1 MPAFIDA
8 RGVRVHNLKGINVKI
23 PTGALVVITGV
34 SGSGK
39 SSLAFDTLYAEG
51 QRRYVESLSV
61 YARQF
66 LERMEKPAVE
76 SIDGICPAI
85 AIRQRT
91 PSRNP
96 RSTVA
101 TATEIHDHLRLL
113 FGRVGRTFCD
123 GCGQE
128 VTRVSADRA
137 AARVLERPE
146 GTSVLVAFP
155 WDAGDTPPAEA
166 FERLRQRGYRRL
178 LRGGLVVTLE
188 DDAPLPEATAEPW
201 AVVLDR
207 ITLGPDVASRLTQS
221 LETAFA
227 EGAGRALVQVMGG
240 ETLQFSNLF
249 ECARCARPFVEPQP
263 RLFSFNSPFGACPVC
278 HGFGNLIE
286 VDTDLVV
293 PDKSRSLAKGA
304 VEPWNKPHY
313 KGLLAEL
320 KRFARRR
327 GIPLDRPWSDL
338 DEAHR
343 RAVFEGDEE
352 FQGVLGFFRWLE
364 AKKYKVQVR
373 VFLSR
378 YRGYQECHACGGS
391 RLRPEALRV
400 RVGGRGIQE
409 VCGLSV
415 REARAFLGGLVLEAE
430 DAVVAGKVLSE
441 LERRLRLMAEVGLD
455 YLSLDRPFGTLSGG
469 EAQRIALATAVGT
482 GLRGTLYVLDEPS
495 VGLHPRDTGRLTS
508 ILKALRDQG
517 NTVLVVEH
525 DPALVRAA
533 DHVIDLGPGAGEQGG
548 RVVFAGTVPELLE
561 DPRSLTG
568 KYLRGELR
576 IAVPTKRRKGNG
588 LFLKVKGARA
598 HNLKGVDVRVPLGAF
613 TCVTGVSGS
622 GKSSLV
628 HDVIAA
634 GLFRRRNGADAPLAG
649 VLEGAEFV
657 DEIELVDQSPIG
669 RSPRSNPVTYIK
681 AFDAIRDVF
690 AATKDAR
697 RLGLT
702 AGDFSFNVPGGRCEA
717 CSGDGQVRVDLQ
729 FLADVYLVCEVCRG
743 RRYTPPLLEVQY
755 HGKTIDE
762 VLNLTVHEALHF
774 FAGQTR
780 VLRRL
785 KVFEQIGLGYLR
797 LGQSAA
803 TLSGGEA
810 QRVKLAAHLLKKPG
824 PRVLYILDEPTT
836 GLHLGDVS
844 ELMDCFERL
853 LEGGATLLVIEHHL
867 DVIKRADWVID
878 LGPEGGEEGGNLVF
892 EGTPEALSES
902 GRGMTA
908 PYLKEALRAS
918 LLAQKLRA

>member
-113 FGRVGRTFCD
+113 FGRVGPHLLRRLRRRKSPA
-123 GCGQE
+123 
-128 VTRVSADRA
+128 TRPTGA
-137 AARVLERPE
+137 AARVLERPA
-146 GTSVLVAFP
+146 GTPVLVAFP
-155 WDAGDTPPAEA
+155 WDAGRHA
-166 FERLRQRGYRRL
+166 R
-178 LRGGLVVTLE
+178 RGGLRAAAAAGLPAPAPRRRGR
-188 DDAPLPEATAEPW
+188 DPRGRRRPLPEPRPEPW
-201 AVVLDR
+201 AGGARPHHPRTPSVGV
-207 ITLGPDVASRLTQS
+207 PPHPVAGDGLR
-221 LETAFA
+221 
-227 EGAGRALVQVMGG
+227 GRGRAAPSCRWWG
-240 ETLQFSNLF
+240 
-249 ECARCARPFVEPQP
+249 ARPCASPTSSSARAARASFVEPQP

-304 VEPWNKPHY
+304 IEPWNKPHY

-391 RLRPEALRV
+391 RLRP
-400 RVGGRGIQE
+400 GGP
-409 VCGLSV
+409 
-415 REARAFLGGLVLEAE
+415 ARAGGGPGHPGGLRPVR
-430 DAVVAGKVLSE
+430 AGGARLPGRPRRSRPRTPPWPRKVLSE
-441 LERRLRLMAEVGLD
+441 LERRLRLMTEVGLD

-482 GLRGTLYVLDEPS
+482 GLRG
-495 VGLHPRDTGRLTS
+495 HPLRPRRALGGPASPRHRAPHR

-533 DHVIDLGPGAGEQGG
+533 DHVIDLGPGSGGAGGAG
-548 RVVFAGTVPELLE
+548 RVRRAPYPELLE

-576 IAVPTKRRKGNG
+576 IAVPAKRRKGNG
-588 LFLKVKGARA
+588 LVPQGEGRARPQPEGRRRAGAPRGLHLRHRRLRA
-598 HNLKGVDVRVPLGAF
+598 PASRASCTTSSPP
-613 TCVTGVSGS
+613 GS
-622 GKSSLV
+622 S
-628 HDVIAA
+628 AA
-634 GLFRRRNGADAPLAG
+634 GTATEAPLPG

-657 DEIELVDQSPIG
+657 DEIEIVDQSPIG

-743 RRYTPPLLEVQY
+743 RRYTPPLLEVR
-755 HGKTIDE
+755 T
-762 VLNLTVHEALHF
+762 TARPS
-774 FAGQTR
+774 TR
-780 VLRRL
+780 
-785 KVFEQIGLGYLR
+785 
-797 LGQSAA
+797 S
-803 TLSGGEA
+803 
-810 QRVKLAAHLLKKPG
+810 
-824 PRVLYILDEPTT
+824 
-836 GLHLGDVS
+836 
-844 ELMDCFERL
+844 
-853 LEGGATLLVIEHHL
+853 
-867 DVIKRADWVID
+867 
-878 LGPEGGEEGGNLVF
+878 
-892 EGTPEALSES
+892 
-902 GRGMTA
+902 
-908 PYLKEALRAS
+908 
-918 LLAQKLRA
+918 

>member
-8 RGVRVHNLKGINVKI
+8 RGVRVHNLKGVNVRI
-23 PTGALVVITGV
+23 PTGSLVVVTGV

-76 SIDGICPAI
+76 AIDGICPAI
-85 AIRQRT
+85 AIRQRA

-113 FGRVGRTFCD
+113 FGRIGRTYCD
-123 GCGQE
+123 SCGQE
-128 VTRVSADRA
+128 VTKDSVEGAVRRLVG
-137 AARVLERPE
+137 LPE
-146 GTSVLVAFP
+146 GSRALVAFP
-155 WDAGDTPPAEA
+155 WSPEGTPLPEA
-166 FERLRQRGYRRL
+166 LDRLRQRGYRRVL
-178 LRGGLVVTLE
+178 AGERLFTLE
-188 DDAPLPEATAEPW
+188 DEGTPEGLDEGPF

-207 ITLGPDVASRLTQS
+207 VTMGSDTASRLAQS
-221 LETAFA
+221 LESAFA
-227 EGAGRALVQVMGG
+227 EGGGRAFVQVQDG
-240 ETLQFSNLF
+240 ETFRFSDRF
-249 ECARCARPFVEPQP
+249 ECARCGREFVQPQP
-263 RLFSFNSPFGACPVC
+263 RLFSFNSPYGACPVC

-304 VEPWNKPHY
+304 IEPWNKPHY

-400 RVGGRGIQE
+400 RVGGRNLQE
-409 VCGLSV
+409 VCALPV
-415 REARAFLGGLVLEAE
+415 REARAYLEGLVLEGETASV
-430 DAVVAGKVLSE
+430 AAKVVTELS
-441 LERRLRLMAEVGLD
+441 RRLRLLAEVGLD

-495 VGLHPRDTGRLTS
+495 VGLHPRDTQRLIG
-508 ILKALRDQG
+508 ILNALRDQG

-548 RVVFAGTVPELLE
+548 RVVFQGTLAELLE
-561 DPRSLTG
+561 DPRSLTA

-576 IAVPTKRRKGNG
+576 IAVPTKRRRGNG
-588 LFLKVKGARA
+588 LLLKVKGARA
-598 HNLKGVDVRVPLGAF
+598 HNLKGVDVKVPLGAM

-628 HDVIAA
+628 HDVIAT
-634 GLFRRRNGADAPLAG
+634 GLQRRRNGADAALPG

-657 DEIELVDQSPIG
+657 DEVEIVDQSPIG

-743 RRYTPPLLEVQY
+743 RRYSPPLLEVRY

-774 FAGQTR
+774 FGGQTR
-780 VLRRL
+780 VTRRL

-810 QRVKLAAHLLKKPG
+810 QRVKLAAHLLRKPG

-844 ELMDCFERL
+844 ELMDCFDRL

-878 LGPEGGEEGGNLVF
+878 LGPEGGEEGGAVVF
-892 EGTPEALSES
+892 EGTPEGLAES
-902 GRGMTA
+902 GRGVTA
-908 PYLKEALRAS
+908 PCLREVLRTS

>member
-8 RGVRVHNLKGINVKI
+8 RGVRVHNLKGISVRV
-23 PTGALVVITGV
+23 PTGAFVVVTGV

-39 SSLAFDTLYAEG
+39 SSLAFDTLFAEG

-61 YARQF
+61 YARQL

-76 SIDGICPAI
+76 SLDGICPAI

-123 GCGQE
+123 GCGSE
-128 VTRVSADRA
+128 VTRDSAERA
-137 AARVLERPE
+137 AQRVLTLPA
-146 GTSVLVAFP
+146 GTRVLVAFP
-155 WDAGDTPPAEA
+155 WEPGEVALAEGLD
-166 FERLRQRGYRRL
+166 RLQKRGYRRL
-178 LRGGLVVTLE
+178 LHAGSVVDLE
-188 DDAPLPEATAEPW
+188 DGIGPAEPKGPL
-201 AVVLDR
+201 AVVIDRLSLDAEA
-207 ITLGPDVASRLTQS
+207 ASRLTES

-227 EGAGRALVQVMGG
+227 EGAGHALVQVLEG
-240 ETLQFSNLF
+240 ETLRFSDRF
-249 ECARCARPFVEPQP
+249 DCARCGRAFLEPQP

-304 VEPWNKPHY
+304 IEPWNKPHY
-313 KGLLAEL
+313 RGLLAEL

-327 GIPLDRPWSDL
+327 GIPVDRAWADL

-391 RLRPEALRV
+391 RLRGEALRV
-400 RVGGRGIQE
+400 RVGGRSIQE
-409 VCGLSV
+409 ICALSV
-415 REARAFLGGLVLEAE
+415 KEARSYLTGLAFGGEEAT
-430 DAVVAGKVLSE
+430 VAAKVLHE
-441 LERRLRLMAEVGLD
+441 LERRLRLLADVGLD
-455 YLSLDRPFGTLSGG
+455 YLTLDRPFGTLSGG

-495 VGLHPRDTGRLTS
+495 VGLHPRDTERLIS

-561 DPRSLTG
+561 DSRSLTG
-568 KYLRGELR
+568 KFLRGELR
-576 IAVPTKRRKGNG
+576 ISVPVKRRKGNG
-588 LFLKVKGARA
+588 LFLQVKAARA
-598 HNLKGVDVRVPLGAF
+598 HNLKGASARLPLGAF

-634 GLFRRRNGADAPLAG
+634 GLLRRRNASDLPLAG
-649 VLEGAEFV
+649 TLEGAEFV
-657 DEIELVDQSPIG
+657 DEVEIVDQSPIG

-681 AFDAIRDVF
+681 AFDAIRDVY

-717 CSGDGQVRVDLQ
+717 CAGDGQVRVDLQ
-729 FLADVYLVCEVCRG
+729 FLADVYLVCEACRG
-743 RRYTPPLLEVQY
+743 RRYSPPLLEVRY
-755 HGKTIDE
+755 HGKSIDE
-762 VLNLTVHEALHF
+762 VLNLTVHEAVHF
-774 FAGQTR
+774 FQGQAR
-780 VLRRL
+780 VTRRL

-824 PRVLYILDEPTT
+824 PRTLYIMDEPTT

-853 LEGGATLLVIEHHL
+853 LEGGATLVVIEHHL

-878 LGPEGGEEGGNLVF
+878 LGPEGGEEGGHVVF
-892 EGTPEALSES
+892 EGTPEALADS
-902 GRGMTA
+902 GRGATA
-908 PYLKEALRAS
+908 PYLREVLRAS

>member
-8 RGVRVHNLKGINVKI
+8 RGVRVHNLKGIHVRI

-113 FGRVGRTFCD
+113 FGRIGRTFCD
-123 GCGQE
+123 HCGQQ
-128 VTRVSADRA
+128 VVADSADDA
-137 AARVLERPE
+137 ATQVLTKPE
-146 GTSVLVAFP
+146 GTRVLVAFP
-155 WDAGDTPPAEA
+155 WDPGDLPPGEA
-166 FERLRQRGYRRL
+166 FDRLRQRGYRRL
-178 LRGGLVVTLE
+178 LRGASVVTL
-188 DDAPLPEATAEPW
+188 DDEGVPDAAPGGEPW

-207 ITLGPDVASRLTQS
+207 ITLGPDAASRLTQS

-227 EGAGRALVQVMGG
+227 EGAGRALVQVMDG
-240 ETLQFSNLF
+240 ETLRFSSLF
-249 ECARCARPFVEPQP
+249 ECARCHRAFAPPQP

-304 VEPWNKPHY
+304 IEPWNKPHY
-313 KGLLAEL
+313 KGLQAEL

-327 GIPLDRPWSDL
+327 GIPVDRPWSDL

-391 RLRPEALRV
+391 RLRPDALRV
-400 RVGGRGIQE
+400 RVGGRSIQE
-409 VCGLSV
+409 VCALSV
-415 REARAFLGGLVLEAE
+415 REARIFLGGLTLEGE
-430 DAVVAGKVLSE
+430 EAVVAAKVLGE

-455 YLSLDRPFGTLSGG
+455 YLTLDRPFGTLSGG

-495 VGLHPRDTGRLTS
+495 VGLHPRDTERLIG

-525 DPALVRAA
+525 DPALVRSA

-548 RVVFAGTVPELLE
+548 RVVFQGSVAELLE

-576 IAVPTKRRKGNG
+576 IAVPSKRRRGNG

-598 HNLKGVDVRVPLGAF
+598 HNLKGVNVRVPLGAF

-634 GLFRRRNGADAPLAG
+634 GLLRRRNGPLAPVSG
-649 VLEGAEFV
+649 TLEGAEFV
-657 DEIELVDQSPIG
+657 DEVELVDQSPIG

-697 RLGLT
+697 KAGLT

-729 FLADVYLVCEVCRG
+729 FLADV
-743 RRYTPPLLEVQY
+743 
-755 HGKTIDE
+755 
-762 VLNLTVHEALHF
+762 
-774 FAGQTR
+774 
-780 VLRRL
+780 
-785 KVFEQIGLGYLR
+785 
-797 LGQSAA
+797 
-803 TLSGGEA
+803 
-810 QRVKLAAHLLKKPG
+810 
-824 PRVLYILDEPTT
+824 
-836 GLHLGDVS
+836 VS
-844 ELMDCFERL
+844 TD
-853 LEGGATLLVIEHHL
+853 
-867 DVIKRADWVID
+867 DWVGRI
-878 LGPEGGEEGGNLVF
+878 
-892 EGTPEALSES
+892 GT
-902 GRGMTA
+902 
-908 PYLKEALRAS
+908 
-918 LLAQKLRA
+918 